1 MKSIKLCIFIAA
13 LCCMVPAVA
22 QKQYASARYTH
33 MCSYFG
39 EDIAGDIVAYEAD
52 GSAQKVVKK
61 IMSVIGLKANFELRA
76 ANVPNAAAVMLN
88 GKRFI
93 LYNPNYMNKINA
105 STGSNWAAISIFAH
119 EIGHHLNG
127 HTLDN
132 VGSRPQTELDAD
144 EFSGFVL
151 HKMGAPLQD
160 AQAVMALIASLKGS
174 HTHPPKKER
183 LAFIETGWN
192 NASPATAVTAVPERA
207 TVKADPNPKPYTPP
221 VASTGAVTTANNYK
235 GTAQKKIVKPATPAA
250 KAMVAAQPN
259 DIRTSDSGNVP
270 ASAHPLRTKKI
281 QQTVRSGNVV
291 SEAYFDSDP
300 DSKYYLTNKGNLVQV
315 ENDKV
320 YLVASLYKSDKRG
333 FSMMFSDRDS
343 KKIYVGK
350 GGVLVNNS
358 GRRIGYVKAR

>member
-1 MKSIKLCIFIAA
+1 MKSIKFCTVIAA
-13 LCCMVPAVA
+13 FCCMAPAVA
-22 QKQYASARYTH
+22 QKQFGSAKYTH

-39 EDIAGDIVAYEAD
+39 EDISGDIVAFEAD

-151 HKMGAPLQD
+151 HKMGAPLED
-160 AQAVMALIASLKGS
+160 AQAVMALISSIKGS
-174 HTHPPKKER
+174 HTHPPKKDR
-183 LAFIETGWN
+183 LAFIATGWN
-192 NASPATAVTAVPERA
+192 NAGPQTVINNTPERA
-207 TVKADPNPKPYTPP
+207 IVKTDPDPKPYAPPAVTKP
-221 VASTGAVTTANNYK
+221 VASTYAATRNAASASNTRAQRASVAVKTSVPAKQQIAVTT
-235 GTAQKKIVKPATPAA
+235 TAP
-250 KAMVAAQPN
+250 
-259 DIRTSDSGNVP
+259 S
-270 ASAHPLRTKKI
+270 RTKKI
-281 QQTVRSGNVV
+281 QQSIQSGNVV
-291 SEAYFDSDP
+291 SEAHFDADP
-300 DSKYYLTNKGNLVQV
+300 YSKFYLTNKGNLVQV

-320 YLVASLYKSDKRG
+320 YLVASLYKSDRRG
-333 FSMMFSDRDS
+333 YKMMFSDQDS
-343 KKIYVGK
+343 HKIYVGN
-350 GGVLVNNS
+350 GGVLVNGS
-358 GRRIGYVKAR
+358 GSRVGYVKSR

>member
-1 MKSIKLCIFIAA
+1 
-13 LCCMVPAVA
+13 MVPAAA
-22 QKQYASARYTH
+22 QKQFGSAKYTH

-151 HKMGAPLQD
+151 HKMGAPLED
-160 AQAVMALIASLKGS
+160 AQAVMTLISSIKGS
-174 HTHPPKKER
+174 HTHPPKKDR
-183 LAFIETGWN
+183 LAFIATGWN
-192 NASPATAVTAVPERA
+192 NAGPQTIINAIPEKA
-207 TVKADPNPKPYTPP
+207 IVKADPLPKPYVPSAVSKP
-221 VASTGAVTTANNYK
+221 ANRRYVSSQNNAVVPKSTVVKSTA
-235 GTAQKKIVKPATPAA
+235 TVVKPATVQ
-250 KAMVAAQPN
+250 KTNVVATATAPSRN
-259 DIRTSDSGNVP
+259 
-270 ASAHPLRTKKI
+270 KKI
-281 QQTVRSGNVV
+281 QQSIQSANVV
-291 SEAYFDSDP
+291 SEAHFDADP
-300 DSKYYLTNKGNLVQV
+300 NSKYYLTNKGNLVQV
-315 ENDKV
+315 ENDRV
-320 YLVASLYKSDKRG
+320 YLVASLYKSDRRG
-333 FSMMFSDRDS
+333 YSMMFSNRDS
-343 KKIYVGK
+343 QKIYVGN
-350 GGVLVNNS
+350 GGVLVNGN
-358 GRRIGYVKAR
+358 GARVGYVRTR

>member
-1 MKSIKLCIFIAA
+1 MRSIKLCTFIAA

-22 QKQYASARYTH
+22 QKQFGSAKYTH

-39 EDIAGDIVAYEAD
+39 EDISGDIVAYEAD
-52 GSAQKVVKK
+52 GAAQKVVKK

-93 LYNPNYMNKINA
+93 LYNPDYMNKINA

-160 AQAVMALIASLKGS
+160 AQAVMALISSIKGS
-174 HTHPPKKER
+174 HTHPPKKDR
-183 LAFIETGWN
+183 LAFIATGWN
-192 NASPATAVTAVPERA
+192 NAGPSTVINVVPER
-207 TVKADPNPKPYTPP
+207 TIVKADPSPKPYSPQVVSAP
-221 VASTGAVTTANNYK
+221 VVRPETKPETVAIKNNVTAVVPSSKMA
-235 GTAQKKIVKPATPAA
+235 VAA
-250 KAMVAAQPN
+250 KPKSTMVVAT
-259 DIRTSDSGNVP
+259 TSRS
-270 ASAHPLRTKKI
+270 KKI
-281 QQTVRSGNVV
+281 QQSIQSGNVV
-291 SEAYFDSDP
+291 SEAHFDADP
-300 DSKYYLTNKGNLVQV
+300 NSKYYLTSKGTLVQV

-320 YLVASLYKSDKRG
+320 YFVASLYKSDRRG
-333 FSMMFSDRDS
+333 YSMMLSDHDAY
-343 KKIYVGK
+343 KIYVAN
-350 GGVLVNNS
+350 GGVLVNGS
-358 GRRIGYVKAR
+358 GTKVGYVKAR

>member
-1 MKSIKLCIFIAA
+1 MRSIKLCTLIAA
-13 LCCMVPAVA
+13 LCCMLPAVA
-22 QKQYASARYTH
+22 QKQFGSARYTH

-144 EFSGFVL
+144 EFSGFVM
-151 HKMGAPLQD
+151 HKMGAPLED
-160 AQAVMALIASLKGS
+160 AQAVMALISSIKGS
-174 HTHPPKKER
+174 HTHPPKKDR
-183 LAFIETGWN
+183 LAFIATGWN
-192 NASPATAVTAVPERA
+192 NAGPSTAVTAVPERA
-207 TVKADPNPKPYTPP
+207 TVKADLNPPEPYTPSAVSKPAESSYTAPQKAIAQSNVP
-221 VASTGAVTTANNYK
+221 VQRAVVTT
-235 GTAQKKIVKPATPAA
+235 TAKPVPSG
-250 KAMVAAQPN
+250 KPNVAAANILP
-259 DIRTSDSGNVP
+259 S
-270 ASAHPLRTKKI
+270 RTKKI
-281 QQTVRSGNVV
+281 QQSIQSANVV
-291 SEAYFDSDP
+291 SEAHFDADP
-300 DSKYYLTNKGNLVQV
+300 YTKYYLTNKGNLVQV
-315 ENDKV
+315 DNDKV
-320 YLVASLYKSDKRG
+320 YHVASLYKSDRREY
-333 FSMMFSDRDS
+333 SMMFSDNDS
-343 KKIYVGK
+343 HKIYVGN
-350 GGVLVNNS
+350 GGVLVNGNGS
-358 GRRIGYVKAR
+358 RIGYVKSR

>member
-1 MKSIKLCIFIAA
+1 
-13 LCCMVPAVA
+13 MVPAVA
-22 QKQYASARYTH
+22 QKQFGSARYTH

-93 LYNPNYMNKINA
+93 LYNPEYMNKINA

-144 EFSGFVL
+144 EFSGFVM

-160 AQAVMALIASLKGS
+160 AQAVMALISSIKGS
-174 HTHPPKKER
+174 HTHPPKKDR
-183 LAFIETGWN
+183 LAFIATGWN
-192 NASPATAVTAVPERA
+192 NAGPTTVINAVPEKT
-207 TVKADPNPKPYTPP
+207 TVKADPNPKPYSPTAASAP
-221 VASTGAVTTANNYK
+221 VTRHETVPQNTTVVSNNGPVQPVQKVAATLPYK
-235 GTAQKKIVKPATPAA
+235 P
-250 KAMVAAQPN
+250 AAQPVSKTKATVTN
-259 DIRTSDSGNVP
+259 GTAGRS
-270 ASAHPLRTKKI
+270 KKI
-281 QQTVRSGNVV
+281 QQSIQSGNVV
-291 SEAYFDSDP
+291 SEAHFDADP
-300 DSKYYLTNKGNLVQV
+300 YSKYYLTNKGNLVQV

-320 YLVASLYKSDKRG
+320 YFVASLYKSDKRG
-333 FSMMFSDRDS
+333 YSMMLSDRDS
-343 KKIYVGK
+343 YKIYVGN
-350 GGVLVNNS
+350 GGVLVNNN
-358 GRRIGYVKAR
+358 GAKVGYVRAK